1 MMLLVGLGNP
11 GQKYL
16 KNRHNIGFA
25 VIEKIASYYKFSEF
39 QKKFQGKISK
49 GSIEGEKVIAL
60 KPETFMNESG
70 LAVKETGSFF
80 KIKPQNI
87 IVFHDDIDLELFK
100 IKIKCGGGHAG
111 HNGIKSIDQFVGKEY
126 WRIRLG
132 IGRPEEREQ
141 VNKHVLSNFKD
152 FEEKKYK
159 EIFKSIATE
168 IPQLVHGN
176 HSTFIEKISNS
187 ISSIDLAPKKNNHG
201 I

>member
-25 VIEKIASYYKFSEF
+25 VIEKIASYYKFSGF

-100 IKIKCGGGHAG
+100 IKIKLL
-111 HNGIKSIDQFVGKEY
+111 
-126 WRIRLG
+126 RIG
-132 IGRPEEREQ
+132 
-141 VNKHVLSNFKD
+141 
-152 FEEKKYK
+152 
-159 EIFKSIATE
+159 
-168 IPQLVHGN
+168 
-176 HSTFIEKISNS
+176 
-187 ISSIDLAPKKNNHG
+187 
-201 I
+201 